1 MAEMNTNTA
10 ELLQQMIDIK
20 RDMRTAIG
28 NKGVTVVSGMES
40 YPSAID
46 SIRTGN
52 IVIEDGGV
60 DYTQIGWTIDDTIA
74 QNEVDRTIVDIDIEF
89 SKTVMEY
96 FKDGFNVAYNQS
108 DGALWDTLY
117 PNIVYMP
124 IVNSTSQTDF
134 SSLFGGY
141 INTTTHPK
149 LRVFPSIDTSNAVD
163 MHNMFAYC
171 TALDS
176 VGLLECSKVDN
187 IGGIFM
193 YCNNLKHLG
202 GFTNLGRNLNGS
214 IGSAA
219 DAVLDIRWANQLT
232 TTSVLNVFNTI
243 ANVSTVKKCTIWL
256 HPDVLNKLSADDI
269 AIATSKGWTITK

>member
-20 RDMRTAIG
+20 KDMRTAIG

-40 YPSAID
+40 YPSAIE

-52 IVIEDGGV
+52 IVIDGGGV
-60 DYTQIGWTIDDTIA
+60 DYTQIGWTVDATIA

-108 DGALWDTLY
+108 DGALWDTLCT
-117 PNIVYMP
+117 NIVYMP
-124 IVNSTSQTDF
+124 IVNSSSQTDF
-134 SSLFGGY
+134 SNLFCGY
-141 INTTTHPK
+141 ITTTRPK
-149 LRVFPSIDTSNAVD
+149 LIVFPSIDTSNAKD

-176 VGLLECSKVDN
+176 VGLLECGKVSN
-187 IGGIFM
+187 ISGIFN

-202 GFTNLGRNLNGS
+202 GFTNLGRYLNGT

-219 DAVLDIRWANQLT
+219 NAVLDIRWANQLT
-232 TTSVLNVFNTI
+232 TSSVLNVFNTI
-243 ANVSTVKKCTIWL
+243 ANVSTAKMCLIRL

-269 AIATSKGWTITK
+269 AIATNKGWTIESA

>member
-1 MAEMNTNTA
+1 MNKNSA

-46 SIRTGN
+46 SIKTGN
-52 IVIEDGGV
+52 IVIEGGGV

-74 QNEVDRTIVDIDIEF
+74 QNEIDRTIIDIDIEF

-134 SSLFGGY
+134 SNLFGAN
-141 INTTTHPK
+141 INTTTRPK

-163 MHNMFAYC
+163 MHNMFVYC

-187 IGGIFM
+187 INGIFK

-269 AIATSKGWTITK
+269 AIATNKGWAIQS